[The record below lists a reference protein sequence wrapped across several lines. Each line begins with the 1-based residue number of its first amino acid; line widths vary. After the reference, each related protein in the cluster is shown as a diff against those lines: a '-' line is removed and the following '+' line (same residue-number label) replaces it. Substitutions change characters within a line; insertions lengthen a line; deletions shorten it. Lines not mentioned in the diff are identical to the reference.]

1 MKERYYRISES
12 ELLELLESALKL
24 EMLERD
30 GVDNW
35 TWYMEGRRQYLKE
48 GAEIYGVNID
58 DNEDF
63 DFEDLAELALQDF
76 EEF

>member
-1 MKERYYRISES
+1 MNYIISKER
-12 ELLELLESALKL
+12 LLELLKAESILNVL
-24 EMLERD
+24 EGD

>member
-1 MKERYYRISES
+1 MSYIISKER
-12 ELLELLESALKL
+12 LLELLKAENELNVL
-24 EMLERD
+24 EGD

-48 GAEIYGVNID
+48 GAEMYGVNID

-63 DFEDLAELALQDF
+63 DFEDLAELDLQNF
-76 EEF
+76 EVV

>member
-1 MKERYYRISES
+1 MSYIVSKER
-12 ELLELLESALKL
+12 LLELLKAENELNVL
-24 EMLERD
+24 EGD

-76 EEF
+76 KEF

>member
-1 MKERYYRISES
+1 MNYIVSKER
-12 ELLELLESALKL
+12 LLELLKAENKL
-24 EMLERD
+24 NVLEGD

-48 GAEIYGVNID
+48 GAEMYGVNID

-63 DFEDLAELALQDF
+63 DFEDLAELDLQNF
-76 EEF
+76 EEI

>member
-1 MKERYYRISES
+1 MNYIVSKER
-12 ELLELLESALKL
+12 LLELLKAENELNVL
-24 EMLERD
+24 EGD

-48 GAEIYGVNID
+48 GAEMYGVNID

-63 DFEDLAELALQDF
+63 DFENLAELDLQNF
-76 EEF
+76 EVV

>member
-1 MKERYYRISES
+1 MNYIVSKER
-12 ELLELLESALKL
+12 LLKL
-24 EMLERD
+24 LKAENELNVLERD

-48 GAEIYGVNID
+48 GAEMYGVNID

-63 DFEDLAELALQDF
+63 DFEDLAELDLQNF

>member
-1 MKERYYRISES
+1 MNYIVSKER
-12 ELLELLESALKL
+12 LLELLKAENELNVL
-24 EMLERD
+24 EGD

-58 DNEDF
+58 ENEDF

-76 EEF
+76 EVV

>member
-1 MKERYYRISES
+1 MNYIVSKER
-12 ELLELLESALKL
+12 LLELLKAENELNVL
-24 EMLERD
+24 EGD

-48 GAEIYGVNID
+48 GAEMYGVDID

-63 DFEDLAELALQDF
+63 DFEDLAELDLQNF
-76 EEF
+76 EVV

>member
-1 MKERYYRISES
+1 MNYIISKEG
-12 ELLELLESALKL
+12 LLELLKAENELNVL
-24 EMLERD
+24 EGD

-48 GAEIYGVNID
+48 GAEMYGVNID

-63 DFEDLAELALQDF
+63 DFEDLAELDLQNF

>member
-1 MKERYYRISES
+1 MNYIISKER
-12 ELLELLESALKL
+12 LLELLKAENELNVL
-24 EMLERD
+24 EED

-48 GAEIYGVNID
+48 GAEMYGVNID

>member
-1 MKERYYRISES
+1 MNYIISKER
-12 ELLELLESALKL
+12 LLELLKAENELNVL
-24 EMLERD
+24 EGD

-63 DFEDLAELALQDF
+63 DFEDLAELDLQNF

>member
-1 MKERYYRISES
+1 MSYIISKER
-12 ELLELLESALKL
+12 LLELLKAEDELNV
-24 EMLERD
+24 LERD

-58 DNEDF
+58 ENEDF
-63 DFEDLAELALQDF
+63 DFEDLAELDLQNF
-76 EEF
+76 EEI

>member
-1 MKERYYRISES
+1 MNYIVSKER
-12 ELLELLESALKL
+12 LLELLKAENELNVL
-24 EMLERD
+24 EGD

-48 GAEIYGVNID
+48 GAELYGVNID

-63 DFEDLAELALQDF
+63 DFEDLAELDLQNF

>member
-1 MKERYYRISES
+1 MSYIVSKER
-12 ELLELLESALKL
+12 LLELLKAEDKL
-24 EMLERD
+24 NVLEGD

>member
-1 MKERYYRISES
+1 MDYIVSKER
-12 ELLELLESALKL
+12 LLELLKAENELNVL
-24 EMLERD
+24 EGD

-48 GAEIYGVNID
+48 GAEMYGVNID

-63 DFEDLAELALQDF
+63 DFEDLAELDLQNF
-76 EEF
+76 EEI

>member
-1 MKERYYRISES
+1 MNYIVSKER
-12 ELLELLESALKL
+12 LLELLKAEDKL
-24 EMLERD
+24 NVLEGD

-63 DFEDLAELALQDF
+63 DFEDLAKLALQDF

>member
-1 MKERYYRISES
+1 MNYIVSKER
-12 ELLELLESALKL
+12 LLELLKAENELNVL
-24 EMLERD
+24 EGD

-35 TWYMEGRRQYLKE
+35 AWYMEGRRQYLKE

-76 EEF
+76 EEI

>member
-1 MKERYYRISES
+1 MNYIVSKER
-12 ELLELLESALKL
+12 LLELLKAESELNVL
-24 EMLERD
+24 EGD

-48 GAEIYGVNID
+48 GAEMYGVNID

-63 DFEDLAELALQDF
+63 DFEDLAELDLQNF
-76 EEF
+76 EEI

>member
-1 MKERYYRISES
+1 MNYIVSKER
-12 ELLELLESALKL
+12 LLELLKAENELNAL
-24 EMLERD
+24 EGD

-48 GAEIYGVNID
+48 GAEMYGVNID
-58 DNEDF
+58 ENEDF

-76 EEF
+76 EEI

>member
-1 MKERYYRISES
+1 MNYIVSKER
-12 ELLELLESALKL
+12 LLELLKAEDKL
-24 EMLERD
+24 NVLERD

-58 DNEDF
+58 ENEDF
-63 DFEDLAELALQDF
+63 DFDDLAELALQNF

>member
-1 MKERYYRISES
+1 MNYIVSKER
-12 ELLELLESALKL
+12 LLELLKAENELNVL
-24 EMLERD
+24 EGD

-48 GAEIYGVNID
+48 GAEMYGVNID
-58 DNEDF
+58 ENEDF

-76 EEF
+76 EEI

>member
-1 MKERYYRISES
+1 MNYIISKER
-12 ELLELLESALKL
+12 LLELLKAENELNVL
-24 EMLERD
+24 EGD

-48 GAEIYGVNID
+48 GAEMYGVNID

-63 DFEDLAELALQDF
+63 DFEDLAELDLQNF
-76 EEF
+76 EVI

>member
-1 MKERYYRISES
+1 MKYIISKER
-12 ELLELLESALKL
+12 LLELLKAENELNVL
-24 EMLERD
+24 EGD

>member
-1 MKERYYRISES
+1 MNYIVSKER
-12 ELLELLESALKL
+12 LLELLKAENELNVL
-24 EMLERD
+24 EGD

-63 DFEDLAELALQDF
+63 DFEDLAELALQNF

>member
-1 MKERYYRISES
+1 MSYIVSKER
-12 ELLELLESALKL
+12 LLELLKAENELNVL
-24 EMLERD
+24 EGE

>member
-1 MKERYYRISES
+1 MSYIVSKER
-12 ELLELLESALKL
+12 LLELLKAENECA
-24 EMLERD
+24 EM
-30 GVDNW
+30 
-35 TWYMEGRRQYLKE
+35 
-48 GAEIYGVNID
+48 YGVNID

>member
-1 MKERYYRISES
+1 MNYIVSKER
-12 ELLELLESALKL
+12 LLELLKAENKL
-24 EMLERD
+24 NVLEGD

-48 GAEIYGVNID
+48 GAEMYGVNID

-63 DFEDLAELALQDF
+63 DFEDLAELDLQNF
-76 EEF
+76 EVV

>member
-1 MKERYYRISES
+1 MNYIISKER
-12 ELLELLESALKL
+12 LLELLKAENELNVL
-24 EMLERD
+24 EGD

-35 TWYMEGRRQYLKE
+35 IWYMEGRRQYLKE
-48 GAEIYGVNID
+48 GAEMYGVNID

-63 DFEDLAELALQDF
+63 DFEDLAELDLQNF

>member
-1 MKERYYRISES
+1 MNYIISKER
-12 ELLELLESALKL
+12 LLELLKAESILNVL
-24 EMLERD
+24 EGD

-35 TWYMEGRRQYLKE
+35 TWYMEGRKKYLEE

>member
-1 MKERYYRISES
+1 MSYIISKER
-12 ELLELLESALKL
+12 LLELLKAENELNVL
-24 EMLERD
+24 EGD

>member
-1 MKERYYRISES
+1 MNYIVSKER
-12 ELLELLESALKL
+12 LLELLKAENELNVL
-24 EMLERD
+24 EGD

-48 GAEIYGVNID
+48 GAEMYGVNID

-63 DFEDLAELALQDF
+63 DFEDLAELGNLND
-76 EEF
+76 

>member
-1 MKERYYRISES
+1 MNYIVSKERLLALLKAEN
-12 ELLELLESALKL
+12 ELNVLEG
-24 EMLERD
+24 D

-48 GAEIYGVNID
+48 GAEMYGVNID

-63 DFEDLAELALQDF
+63 DFEDLAELDLQNF
-76 EEF
+76 EEI

>member
-1 MKERYYRISES
+1 MSYIVSKER
-12 ELLELLESALKL
+12 LLELLKAENELNVL
-24 EMLERD
+24 EGD

-63 DFEDLAELALQDF
+63 DFEDLAELDLQNF

>member
-1 MKERYYRISES
+1 MNYIISKER
-12 ELLELLESALKL
+12 LLELLKAESVLNVL
-24 EMLERD
+24 EGD

-63 DFEDLAELALQDF
+63 DFEDLAELDLQNF